1 MSNANGVMSRA
12 ASSQNH
18 VRDRGDIR
26 YSLQAPVEVVNTLS
40 ATLAAGS
47 GSPTP
52 TNVQRV
58 RASA

>member
-1 MSNANGVMSRA
+1 MSNAKWSDVESRVLE
-12 ASSQNH
+12 NH
-18 VRDRGDIR
+18 VSDRGDIR
-26 YSLQAPVEVVNTLS
+26 YSLLAPVEVVNTLS